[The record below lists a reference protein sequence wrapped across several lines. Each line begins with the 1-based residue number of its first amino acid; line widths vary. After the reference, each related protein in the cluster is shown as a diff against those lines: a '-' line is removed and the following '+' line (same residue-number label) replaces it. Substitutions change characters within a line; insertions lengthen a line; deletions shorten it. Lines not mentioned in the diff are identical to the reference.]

1 MTMKIEQI
9 YTGCLAQGAYY
20 IESNGEAA
28 VIDPLRESQPYIDR
42 AEKSGAKIKYV
53 LETHFHADFVSGHV
67 DLAKR
72 TGATIVYG
80 PTAKTEFP
88 AHVATDGEELKLG
101 KLTIK
106 VLHTP
111 GHTMESATYL
121 LLDEAG
127 KPHCIFSGDTLFI
140 GDVGRPDLAQK
151 AGSVTMEDLAGYLY
165 ESLHTKIMTLPDDVL
180 VYPAHGAGSACG
192 KNMSKET
199 WDTLGNQKQ
208 TNYALKAATKEQF
221 IKEVTDGLQPPP
233 AYFPQNVAMN
243 KGVIESVDSVKE
255 RGMRALTPDQFELV
269 AETEGA
275 LVLDTRG
282 AQTFKD
288 GFVPRSINIG
298 IKGDFAPW
306 VGAMIPDVKHPLL
319 LVTDEG
325 MEDEVVTRLA
335 RVGYDNVF
343 GYLKGGIAAWKA
355 SGKDVDTIESISAEE
370 FAKRFH
376 ANKLRVVDVRKDG
389 EYEAEHVDGA
399 WHASLQYINQNLAA
413 FSKEETNYI
422 HCAGGYRSMV
432 AASLLKARGWHN
444 IVDVAGGFNAIK
456 KTDVKVTDYVCPSTL
471 KK

>member
-1 MTMKIEQI
+1 MKIEQI

-42 AEKSGAKIKYV
+42 AEKSGASIKYV

-80 PTAKTEFP
+80 PTANTDFP
-88 AHVATDGEELKLG
+88 AHMATDGEELKLG
-101 KLTIK
+101 KVTIK

-121 LLDEAG
+121 LLDENG

-151 AGSVTMEDLAGYLY
+151 AGSITKEDLAGYLY
-165 ESLHTKIMTLPDDVL
+165 DSLHTKIMTLPDEVI

-199 WDTLGNQKQ
+199 WDTLGHQKQ
-208 TNYALKAATKEQF
+208 VNYALKAATKEQF
-221 IKEVTDGLQPPP
+221 IKEVTDGILPPP

-243 KGVIESVDSVKE
+243 RGAIPSLASVKE
-255 RGMRALTPDQFELV
+255 KSLRALSPAEMEVLV
-269 AETEGA
+269 ESQDA
-275 LVLDTRG
+275 LVLDVRA

-298 IKGDFAPW
+298 LRGDFAPW
-306 VGAMIPDVKHPLL
+306 VGTLIPDVKHPLV
-319 LVTDEG
+319 LVADEG
-325 MEDEVVTRLA
+325 TEDEAVTRLA
-335 RVGYDNVF
+335 RVGYDNVL
-343 GYLKGGIAAWKA
+343 GYLNGGIAAWKA
-355 SGKDVDTIESISAEE
+355 AGREADTLESIPADVFATRMKAE
-370 FAKRFH
+370 
-376 ANKLRVVDVRKDG
+376 KLNVFDVRKPS
-389 EYEAEHVDGA
+389 EWEAGHLNDA
-399 WHASLQYINQNLAA
+399 TFAPLQFLNDHLAE
-413 FSKEETNYI
+413 FSKEEPNYI
-422 HCAGGYRSMV
+422 HCAGGYRSMI
-432 AASLLKARGWHN
+432 AASLLKARGYHN
-444 IVDVAGGFNAIK
+444 VVDVAGGFNAIK
-456 KTDVKVTDYVCPSTL
+456 EFDLPMTNFVCAST
-471 KK
+471 KAAG